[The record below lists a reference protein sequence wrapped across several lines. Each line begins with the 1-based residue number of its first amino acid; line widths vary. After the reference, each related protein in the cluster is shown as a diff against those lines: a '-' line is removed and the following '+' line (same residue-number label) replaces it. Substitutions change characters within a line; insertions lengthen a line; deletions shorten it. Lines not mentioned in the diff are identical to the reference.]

1 MSKKPQLLASPP
13 APFESVASL
22 SGQQILDLDRPATM
36 LERLFPLVAIP
47 VSILLVIF
55 VAMLPM
61 TWQQQAIFGILFITT
76 AWLLHRSR
84 GGRTITLG
92 IALFSLCATAR
103 YGYWRGNTLYEYL
116 LSPWQHVH
124 LLNAVFMLLLLGAE
138 FYSFFILVLGFMQTI
153 VPLRRPVKPLPAD
166 RSTWPTV
173 DIMIPTFN
181 EPLEIVRYTVLAA
194 QEIDWPT
201 DRLTITILDDGEREQ
216 FQEFAAQAGVGYIA
230 RTEHSGAKAGNLNNA
245 IDQHLGEY
253 IAIFDCDHVPTRSFL
268 QLTMGW
274 FLVDQD
280 LALMQTPHHFYSP
293 DPFERN
299 LDQFRTTP
307 NEGSLFYSIVQDAND
322 LWNAAFFCGS
332 CAVIRR
338 TALEEVGGIA
348 QDTVTEDAHTSLRL
362 QRAGW
367 NTAYINIAQ
376 AAGLA
381 TETLAGHVRQRIR
394 WARGMAQILRTD
406 NPLFG
411 GGLRV
416 SQRLCYL
423 NATLHYLYGIPR
435 ILFLTAPLLYLF
447 FGLSNVPGY
456 WAAILAFA
464 LPHLFLSNIANSRI
478 QGSYR
483 HSFWNEIYETVL
495 APYILLPTTVALIAP
510 KHGKFNVTAKGGLQ
524 DDNYFDRKI
533 AAPFLVL
540 VVLNIAGICLAVP
553 RYLYWD
559 PGHAGTIAINVF
571 WTIFNL
577 IILGTALAVC
587 YEHKQ
592 RRESTRVPCSMP
604 VRLHTE
610 TGVLNG
616 TVTNVS
622 NGGVA
627 VKTTGQWK
635 PGAVA
640 RIEFADQAEAIF
652 LEAEVRSHKAKQ
664 VRFQFTGTLLEDE
677 RKLTRILYAVPNR
690 WAGSYAEESQDRPFR
705 SLARIFRLS
714 LLGFWRV
721 MSTSSEPVSKRDED
735 DLEAPVRPSGKRKS
749 IAAAI
754 VLTVLF
760 HPARSSRADSHASQR
775 SANSVSAPATPAHA
789 TVPQSFSLSDVSTE
803 SLLLQQPG
811 SRAFI
816 RFTIPNTWFIQS
828 GTLHLRYALPNPG
841 QINGNDQFSVA
852 EVRLNDALLA
862 SVLPSRQELANGVG
876 ELDVPLPAEML
887 VRRNILTIQLAGDD
901 NAACTRKTQA
911 SVPLR
916 IDPSSRITLNAF
928 PLHITSDLHAL
939 PHPFLEHLAGSPAI
953 IPVVFARQPS
963 SSTLQAAGILASWFG
978 IQDDETQM
986 QFPARV
992 ASLPSGNAVV
1002 LLTGS
1007 ETLDGI
1013 VLPNGDQRSVSLID
1027 NPVDPYGKLLVL
1039 RGRTDEDLV
1048 EAAQSLVIDQKNLTG
1063 SNTSL
1068 QSINLPPE
1076 RSPDDAPRWIHTNRI
1091 ALSQLMSAVDRK
1103 TAGPNPINLYM
1114 HLAPDYNFGS
1124 QQRMYLHLNYATDA
1138 QSIGKTSNITA
1149 RLNGQPIDSYPLRTG
1164 HSARPI
1170 DIPMV
1175 EIPAATYANTLQ
1187 IQFYFASSG
1196 SGCALPVGHTDAEVL
1211 GSSFLDMGGAV
1222 HHASMPNLNLFAK
1235 AGFPFTRIAD
1245 LSETAVLLPDNPSLE
1260 AISLYLDLI
1269 SYFGAQTGYP
1279 ALRVQV
1285 GSIAQAEE
1293 FSDKDLLVLGSFD
1306 DLSASPRLG
1315 NKLPA
1320 SFVDDG
1326 VSFSFFSRLG
1336 VLTKALS
1343 TFDFRDAGS
1352 VRDSESHSADGLIA
1366 GFESPFTS
1374 GRSVVLALARQ
1385 NDQVL
1390 PLATS
1395 MISAMPGKAIDETVT
1410 LWSSGGFHSY
1420 PLLTNPYF
1428 VGTLPW
1434 HENLRYSLPQLP
1446 LLLIAA
1452 LLLIAFV
1459 IGSWASRWFSYRV
1472 RRRLRPFSIPIEDDP
1487 SVSSARP

>member
-1 MSKKPQLLASPP
+1 M
-13 APFESVASL
+13 F
-22 SGQQILDLDRPATM
+22 
-36 LERLFPLVAIP
+36 ERLFPLVAIP
-47 VSILLVIF
+47 LSILLIGA

-61 TWQQQAIFGILFITT
+61 TWQQQALFGVLFVIT
-76 AWLLHRSR
+76 AWLLHRFH
-84 GGRTITLG
+84 GGHAVTLS

-103 YGYWRGNTLYEYL
+103 YAYWRGNTLYEYL
-116 LSPWQHVH
+116 LSPWQHVPP
-124 LLNAVFMLLLLGAE
+124 LSALFMLLLLAAE
-138 FYSFFILVLGFMQTI
+138 FYSFFILVLGFMQTV
-153 VPLRRPVKPLPAD
+153 VPLRRPVKAMPSD
-166 RSTWPTV
+166 RSNWPTV

-201 DRLTITILDDGEREQ
+201 DRLTITILDDGDREH
-216 FQEFAAQAGVGYIA
+216 FKKFAAEAGVGYIA

-253 IAIFDCDHVPTRSFL
+253 VAFFDCDHVPTRSFL

-274 FLVDQD
+274 FFADPN

-299 LDQFRTTP
+299 LNQFRTTP
-307 NEGSLFYSIVQDAND
+307 NEGSLFYGIVQDAND
-322 LWNAAFFCGS
+322 LWNATFFCGS

-338 TALEEVGGIA
+338 TALEEIGGIA

-411 GGLRV
+411 RGLRI

-435 ILFLTAPLLYLF
+435 ILFLTAPLLYLI
-447 FGLSNVPGY
+447 FGMSNLPGY

-464 LPHLFLSNIANSRI
+464 LPHLLLSNIANSRI
-478 QGSYR
+478 QGGHR

-495 APYILLPTTVALIAP
+495 APYILIPTTVALIAP
-510 KHGKFNVTAKGGLQ
+510 RHGTFNVTAKGGLQ
-524 DDNYFDRKI
+524 DDSYFDRKI

-540 VVLNIAGICLAVP
+540 IALNLIGICLAVP

-577 IILGTALAVC
+577 VILGTALAVC
-587 YEHKQ
+587 YEQKQ
-592 RRESTRVPCSMP
+592 RRESTRVACSIP

-610 TGVLNG
+610 SAILNG

-622 NGGVA
+622 NGGIA

-635 PGAVA
+635 PSMVA
-640 RIEFADQAEAIF
+640 LIEFPDETGPIF
-652 LEAEVRSHKAKQ
+652 LEAEVRSHRAKQ
-664 VRFQFTGTLLEDE
+664 VRFHFTGTSIEDM
-677 RKLTRILYAVPNR
+677 RKLTRVLYAAPDR
-690 WAGSYAEESQDRPFR
+690 WAAWYAEESPDRPFR
-705 SLARIFRLS
+705 SLGRIFRLS

-721 MSTSSEPVSKRDED
+721 LHASAAPSPNSDEEEFD
-735 DLEAPVRPSGKRKS
+735 ASVRARRNRKS
-749 IAAAI
+749 VAEAI
-754 VLTVLF
+754 VIIAVLLS
-760 HPARSSRADSHASQR
+760 ALSSRAESPAPRHA
-775 SANSVSAPATPAHA
+775 ANSVASPATSPAP
-789 TVPQSFSLSDVSTE
+789 VMQQGFSLGAVSTE

-811 SRAFI
+811 SRASI

-828 GTLHLRYALPNPG
+828 GTLHLRYALPNTA
-841 QINGNDQFSVA
+841 QTNGSDQFSVA
-852 EVRLNDALLA
+852 EIRLNDATLA
-862 SVLPSRQELANGVG
+862 SVLPTQQEFANGAG
-876 ELDVPLPAEML
+876 EIDVPLPAEML
-887 VRRNILTIQLAGDD
+887 VRKNVLTIQLAGEA

-911 SVPLR
+911 SIPLR
-916 IDPSSRITLNAF
+916 IDPSSRITLNAL
-928 PLHITSDLHAL
+928 PLHITSDLRTL
-939 PHPFLEHLAGSPAI
+939 PHPFLEHLAGSAAVV
-953 IPVVFARQPS
+953 PVVFGRQPS
-963 SSTLQAAGILASWFG
+963 FLTLQAAGVLASWFG
-978 IQDDETQM
+978 IQDDETRVH
-986 QFPARV
+986 FPARV
-992 ASLPSGNAVV
+992 QSLPSGNAIV

-1007 ETLDGI
+1007 ETLDG
-1013 VLPNGDQRSVSLID
+1013 VVVPNGDQRSVLLID

-1039 RGRTDEDLV
+1039 RGRTDGDLL
-1048 EAAQSLVIDQKNLTG
+1048 EAAQSLVLDQKNLTG
-1063 SNTSL
+1063 SSASL
-1068 QSINLPPE
+1068 QSIDLPAE
-1076 RSPDDAPRWIHTNRI
+1076 RSPDDAPRWIHANRTP
-1091 ALSQLMSAVDRK
+1091 LSQLMSAVDRK

-1124 QQRMYLHLNYATDA
+1124 HQRMSLHLNYVTDA
-1138 QSIGKTSNITA
+1138 QSIGRASNITV

-1164 HSARPI
+1164 RSPRPI
-1170 DIPMV
+1170 DVPMV
-1175 EIPAATYANTLQ
+1175 EIPAATYANTTQ
-1187 IQFYFASSG
+1187 IQFYFASTG
-1196 SGCALPVGHTDAEVL
+1196 SGCALPPGHTDAEVL

-1222 HHASMPNLNLFAK
+1222 HHASMPNLKLFAK

-1245 LSETAVLLPDNPSLE
+1245 LGETAVLLPDNPSLE

-1285 GSIAQAEE
+1285 GSIAQAED

-1306 DLSASPRLG
+1306 DLSTSPRLG

-1320 SFVDDG
+1320 SFLDDG
-1326 VSFSFFSRLG
+1326 VSFSLFARLG
-1336 VLTKALS
+1336 ALSKALS
-1343 TFDFRDAGS
+1343 TFDFRDGGS

-1366 GFESPFTS
+1366 GFESPFTYD
-1374 GRSVVLALARQ
+1374 RSVVLALARQ

-1390 PLATS
+1390 PMASS
-1395 MISAMPGKAIDETVT
+1395 MISAMPADAIDETVT

-1420 PLLTNPYF
+1420 PLLTSSYF

-1434 HENLRYSLPQLP
+1434 YKSLRYILPQLP
-1446 LLLIAA
+1446 LLLIVA
-1452 LLLIAFV
+1452 LLALAFF
-1459 IGSWASRWFSYRV
+1459 IGSWASHWFKYRV
-1472 RRRLRPFSIPIEDDP
+1472 RRRLRPFNTSIEDDP
-1487 SVSSARP
+1487 SVSSARS

>member
-1 MSKKPQLLASPP
+1 MSKKPQLLASSP
-13 APFESVASL
+13 APFESSASL
-22 SGQQILDLDRPATM
+22 SGQQILDLDRPATVI
-36 LERLFPLVAIP
+36 ERLFPVVAIP
-47 VSILLVIF
+47 LSILLVGF
-55 VAMLPM
+55 VASLPM
-61 TWQQQAIFGILFITT
+61 TWQQQAIFGVLFIIS
-76 AWLLHRSR
+76 AWLLHRFR
-84 GGRTITLG
+84 AGRAVTLG

-124 LLNAVFMLLLLGAE
+124 PLNAIFMLLLLGAE
-138 FYSFFILVLGFMQTI
+138 FYSFLILILGFMQTI
-153 VPLRRPVKPLPAD
+153 VPLRRPVKPLPPD
-166 RSTWPTV
+166 RSSWPTV

-216 FQEFAAQAGVGYIA
+216 FRDFATEAGVGYIA

-245 IDQHLGEY
+245 IDQHFGEY
-253 IAIFDCDHVPTRSFL
+253 IAMFDCDHVPTRSFL

-274 FLVDQD
+274 FLVDHN

-299 LDQFRTTP
+299 LNQFRTTP

-322 LWNAAFFCGS
+322 LWNATFFCGS

-411 GGLRV
+411 RGLRV

-464 LPHLFLSNIANSRI
+464 LPHLLLSNIANSRI
-478 QGSYR
+478 QGGHR

-510 KHGKFNVTAKGGLQ
+510 KRGKFNVTAKGDLQ

-533 AAPFLVL
+533 ATPFLVL
-540 VVLNIAGICLAVP
+540 IALNVTGICLAIP

-559 PGHAGTIAINVF
+559 PGHTGTIAINVF

-577 IILGTALAVC
+577 VILGTALAVC

-592 RRESTRVPCSMP
+592 RRESTRIPCSIP

-610 TGVLNG
+610 NG
-616 TVTNVS
+616 NLSGIVTNLS

-635 PGAVA
+635 PGVVV
-640 RIEFADQAEAIF
+640 RIEFTDQAEATF

-664 VRFQFTGTLLEDE
+664 VRFRFTGTSIEDE
-677 RKLTRILYAVPNR
+677 RKLTRILYAVPDR
-690 WAGSYAEESQDRPFR
+690 WAAWYAEESQDRPFHTI
-705 SLARIFRLS
+705 ARILRLS

-721 MSTSSEPVSKRDED
+721 LSAPAKPASNRDEEER
-735 DLEAPVRPSGKRKS
+735 EASVHPSRRRKS
-749 IAAAI
+749 VAAAI
-754 VLTVLF
+754 ALTALSLT
-760 HPARSSRADSHASQR
+760 ALSSRAASPAPLR
-775 SANSVSAPATPAHA
+775 AANYVTSPAMPAHA
-789 TVPQSFSLSDVSTE
+789 TIPQSFSLGDVATE

-811 SRAFI
+811 SRTSI
-816 RFTIPNTWFIQS
+816 RFTIPSTWFIQS
-828 GTLHLRYALPNPG
+828 GTLHLRYVLPNAG

-852 EVRLNDALLA
+852 EVRLNDATLA
-862 SVLPSRQELANGVG
+862 SVLPSKQELANGVG

-887 VRRNILTIQLAGDD
+887 VRKNILTIQLAGDD
-901 NAACTRKTQA
+901 NAACTRKTMA

-916 IDPSSRITLNAF
+916 IDPSSRITLNAL
-928 PLHITSDLHAL
+928 PLHITSDLRAL

-953 IPVVFARQPS
+953 IPVVFGRQPS
-963 SSTLQAAGILASWFG
+963 SSTLQAAGVLASWFG
-978 IQDDETQM
+978 IQDDETHM
-986 QFPARV
+986 QFPVRV
-992 ASLPSGNAVV
+992 ASLPTGNAVV

-1007 ETLDGI
+1007 EMLDGI
-1013 VLPNGDQRSVSLID
+1013 ALPSGDQRSVSLID
-1027 NPVDPYGKLLVL
+1027 NPVDPYGKLLLL
-1039 RGRTDEDLV
+1039 RGRNDEDLLD
-1048 EAAQSLVIDQKNLTG
+1048 AAQSLVLDQKNLTG
-1063 SNTSL
+1063 SNASL
-1068 QSINLPPE
+1068 QFIDLPAE
-1076 RSPDDAPRWIHTNRI
+1076 RGPDDAPRWIHTNRVL
-1091 ALSQLMSAVDRK
+1091 LSQLMTPVDRK

-1124 QQRMYLHLNYATDA
+1124 HQRMYLHLNYVTDA
-1138 QSIGKTSNITA
+1138 QSIGKSSNITA

-1175 EIPAATYANTLQ
+1175 EVPAATYANTLQ
-1187 IQFYFASSG
+1187 VQFYFASSG

-1222 HHASMPNLNLFAK
+1222 HHASMPNLKLFAK

-1245 LSETAVLLPDNPSLE
+1245 LGETGVLLPDKPSLE
-1260 AISLYLDLI
+1260 AVSLYLDLM

-1306 DLSASPRLG
+1306 DLSASPRIG
-1315 NKLPA
+1315 SKLPA
-1320 SFVDDG
+1320 SFEDDG
-1326 VSFSFFSRLG
+1326 ISFSLFSRLG
-1336 VLTKALS
+1336 ALSKALS
-1343 TFDFRDAGS
+1343 TFDFSDAGS

-1374 GRSVVLALARQ
+1374 GRSVVVALARQ

-1390 PLATS
+1390 PLAVS
-1395 MISAMPGKAIDETVT
+1395 MISAMPADAIDETVT
-1410 LWSSGGFHSY
+1410 LWNAGTFHSY
-1420 PLLTNPYF
+1420 PLLTRTYF
-1428 VGTLPW
+1428 AGTLPW
-1434 HENLRYSLPQLP
+1434 YESLRYSLPQLP
-1446 LLLIAA
+1446 LPLILA
-1452 LLLIAFV
+1452 LLLLAFV
-1459 IGSWASRWFSYRV
+1459 IGLWASRWLSYRV
-1472 RRRLRPFSIPIEDDP
+1472 RLRLQPFSIPIEDNT
-1487 SVSSARP
+1487 SISSARS